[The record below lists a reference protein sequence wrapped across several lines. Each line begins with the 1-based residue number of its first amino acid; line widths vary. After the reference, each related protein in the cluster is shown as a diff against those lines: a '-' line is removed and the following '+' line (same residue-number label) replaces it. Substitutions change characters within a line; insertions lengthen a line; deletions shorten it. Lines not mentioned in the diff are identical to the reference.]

1 MEKPTG
7 ETVALPTLGPLP
19 DLDAVVFVRNK
30 NRDFVLGRGPMATD
44 APAGARRFMRI
55 GAWVLFAA
63 GILVCLAVGVMEL
76 RERQQYAAMV
86 AILKTVDAEVVG
98 CDSGSPPRFR
108 FTADGQVVEKYARE
122 RPADM
127 CTRKQWQVSYIPGSP
142 QYWSVAPDVPFG
154 PFEDRIDAIWIVVGP
169 TLLVLAVIYR
179 GFLALQ
185 NRRAGQEARLAKQ
198 GKLIGGEVTSMKW
211 YSGGDGDSPSLRV
224 GFRVSLPDGRVVE
237 SKQSFSNF
245 DLDRRALPPEGS
257 KLLVL
262 RIDDGLQQVL

>member
-19 DLDAVVFVRNK
+19 DLDAVVFVRRK

-44 APAGARRFMRI
+44 APLGARRFMRI
-55 GAWVLFAA
+55 GAWALLAA
-63 GILVCLAVGVMEL
+63 GIAVCLAVGIMEL

-86 AILKTVDAEVVG
+86 GVLKTVDAEVVG

-108 FTADGQVVEKYARE
+108 FTADGQVVEKFPRE

-154 PFEDRIDAIWIVVGP
+154 PFEDKIDAIWIAIGP
-169 TLLVLAVIYR
+169 VLLVLAVIYR
-179 GFLALQ
+179 LFLALQ
-185 NRRAGQEARLAKQ
+185 NRRAGQEARLAKL
-198 GKLIGGEVTSMKW
+198 GKLIGAEIASMRW
-211 YSGGDGDSPSLRV
+211 YSGGDGDRPSLRV
-224 GFRVSLPDGRVVE
+224 GFRLTLPDGRVVE
-237 SKQSFSNF
+237 SKQSFVHF
-245 DLDRRALPPEGS
+245 DLDRRALPPEGT